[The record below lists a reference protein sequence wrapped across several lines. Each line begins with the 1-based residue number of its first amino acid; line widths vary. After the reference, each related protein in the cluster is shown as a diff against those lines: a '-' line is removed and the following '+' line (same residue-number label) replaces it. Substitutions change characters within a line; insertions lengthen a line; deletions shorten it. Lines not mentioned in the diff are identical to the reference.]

1 MYNLV
6 ALHYLKHTIFR
17 LFFYSFSAPS
27 EPAMKSNSIKSS
39 RQIEEIDSQPDQ
51 SAAILKMLVSAVL
64 EMDARMKRMEA
75 MLEILTLKAEK

>member
-1 MYNLV
+1 
-6 ALHYLKHTIFR
+6 
-17 LFFYSFSAPS
+17 
-27 EPAMKSNSIKSS
+27 MKSNSIKSS
-39 RQIEEIDSQPDQ
+39 RQIEEADSQPDQ